1 MNIKLIAYFIYFLPF
16 IQGIILLI
24 CCKNDKLKLLAKYKK
39 SENYTYINK
48 LFATAYLALGG
59 VLGIFCSTI
68 NYMFNI
74 YTNSIKGLF
83 IPIGV
88 ILVAKLFIDTIV
100 NVRLQV
106 DEYDKNNSIEE
117 NKDK

>member
-1 MNIKLIAYFIYFLPF
+1 
-16 IQGIILLI
+16 
-24 CCKNDKLKLLAKYKK
+24 
-39 SENYTYINK
+39 
-48 LFATAYLALGG
+48 
-59 VLGIFCSTI
+59 
-68 NYMFNI
+68 MFNI

-106 DEYDKNNSIEE
+106 DEYDKNNLTKENEE
-117 NKDK
+117 K